1 MKVTNTIQSGI
12 PGASMA
18 PFTLRSLLRVFQQE
32 DLNFLL
38 TNRIPRRYAT
48 LFMGFWSGIESRA
61 LTRLSI
67 AVWQLFADDLALHE
81 AKRRDF
87 RSLQECFTRELREG
101 VRPVDE
107 DPAVVVSPC
116 DAVVGAYGLVTH
128 GRVFQAKGF
137 PYTARDLFGSDELAE
152 RHEGSLF
159 VTLRLKSNMYHRFHA
174 PMDARLERVRYL
186 SGDTWNVNPITL
198 RRVERLFCKNER
210 AVLELFPAHP
220 DASLTMVC
228 VASILVASMEIH
240 GAGRVLDLRY
250 DGPRNIDCKGKSVH
264 KGEELGLFRSGSTIV
279 LFVKGP
285 YELARGTNDGCTIRM
300 GEPLLRRTDNRV
312 ERKRPE

>member
-12 PGASMA
+12 PGVSTA
-18 PFTLRSLLRVFQQE
+18 PFALRSLLRVFQQE

-48 LFMGFWSGIESRA
+48 LFMGFWSGIRSPA

-81 AKRRDF
+81 AEHTDF
-87 RSLQECFTRELREG
+87 RSLQECFTRQLRRG
-101 VRPVDE
+101 VRPVDG

-116 DAVVGAYGLVTH
+116 DAIVGAHGRVTR

-152 RHEGSLF
+152 RHEGGLF

-174 PMDARLERVRYL
+174 PVEARLERLRYL
-186 SGDTWNVNPITL
+186 SGDTWNVNPIAL

-210 AVLELFPAHP
+210 AVLEFAPR
-220 DASLTMVC
+220 DQGASLTMVC
-228 VASILVASMEIH
+228 VASILVASVEIH
-240 GAGRVLDLRY
+240 GADRVLDLRY
-250 DGPRNIDCKGKSVH
+250 DGPRVIDCKGATVR
-264 KGEELGLFRSGSTIV
+264 KGEEIGLFRSGSTIV
-279 LFVKGP
+279 LFVNGP
-285 YELARGTNDGCTIRM
+285 YELVRGTNEGHTIRM

-312 ERKRPE
+312 ERERPE